1 MKKPPDKYKCIKVP
15 FTSITQDRTIKFKLF
30 DCIIRTNRITI
41 KTYQL
46 IKLWVLTK
54 YHNNLDIPT
63 ITENTI
69 KMAQKSILEK
79 STGPKP
85 KGDNLKLFDEFLKL
99 HSFTLENGCNL
110 SQILS
115 YNAISIITSIENNI
129 KSNYFNYVKRF
140 VNSYFKSKLQE
151 QLKDKEFKKQLF
163 KELKKVKDDL
173 INNTTNCNIKYHDWL
188 SDNRNNI
195 IPKECHKN
203 GYYYDIQ
210 IKPQKYLKHMIW
222 MNIEIEKMN
231 GCMYQCMPLRTD
243 IIPKY
248 ITIDTK
254 SIVEI
259 LVDKDKNK
267 YLKDIQNT
275 KESLWNQYF
284 NINIPLKN
292 YVFDYTIITDCYS
305 VSIRFIHKNKL
316 LEEIEKKNKFKKAR
330 LEFKGLNE
338 EDKII
343 LKERKKANKIPKTL
357 ENKQKKKT
365 KPIEFPYID
374 EVNKDELNGKCI
386 YVDPGKRDLLNII
399 DDNGNRF
406 IYSNKQIVKATKR
419 LKYQRLIKNLKDS
432 LGITEIENTLSN
444 YNSKTC
450 NLNKFNEYIEEKNKV
465 NNILF
470 KLYDNEKFRQYKWYG
485 YINRKRCNDNM
496 LNSIENKYGL
506 DTTIIYGDWC
516 IKKQMRNFISTPN
529 ISVKRKL
536 KERFK
541 VYNID
546 EYRTS
551 CLHYKT
557 EEKVENLYLPDK
569 KSKLRKLHS
578 VLTFKMENKRKG
590 CINRD
595 YNGCMN
601 IRKIFH
607 YFIKDGTRPERYS
620 RGYEIKTTNPLL
632 KVSHVFEKTCCP
644 VVGLPTEVSNG
655 SRLEG

>member
-15 FTSITQDRTIKFKLF
+15 FSSITQDSTIKSKLF
-30 DCIIRTNRITI
+30 DCVIRTNRITI

-54 YHNNLDIPT
+54 FHNDLDIPT
-63 ITENTI
+63 ITEDTI
-69 KMAQKSILEK
+69 RMAQKSILEK
-79 STGPKP
+79 SAGPKP
-85 KGDNLKLFDEFLKL
+85 KGNNLKLFDEFQKL
-99 HSFTLENGCNL
+99 HTFTLENGCNL

-115 YNAISIITSIENNI
+115 YNAISILTSIENNI
-129 KSNYFNYVKRF
+129 KRNYFNYVKRF
-140 VNSYFKSKLQE
+140 VNSYFKSKYQE

-173 INNTTNCNIKYHDWL
+173 IINTTNCDIKYHSWL
-188 SDNRNNI
+188 SNNRNNI

-222 MNIEIEKMN
+222 MNIEIEKVN

-267 YLKDIQNT
+267 YLKNIQNT
-275 KESLWNQYF
+275 KELLWKQYF
-284 NINIPLKN
+284 NIDVRLKD
-292 YVFDYTIITDCYS
+292 YIFDYTIITDCNS
-305 VSIRFIHKNKL
+305 ISIRFIHKDKL
-316 LEEIEKKNKFKKAR
+316 LEEIVKKDKLKNAKLKC
-330 LEFKGLNE
+330 KGLSTEN
-338 EDKII
+338 KLI
-343 LKERKKANKIPKTL
+343 LKEKNKANKTL
-357 ENKQKKKT
+357 ENKQKKT
-365 KPIEFPYID
+365 KQVEFPYID
-374 EVNKDELNGKCI
+374 EVNKHELSGKCI
-386 YVDPGKRDLLNII
+386 YIDPGKRDLLNII

-406 IYSNKQIVKATKR
+406 TYSNKQIVKTTKR
-419 LKYQRLIKNLKDS
+419 LKYQRLIKNLKDN
-432 LGITEIENTLSN
+432 LGITEIENILSN

-450 NLNKFNEYIEEKNKV
+450 NLNKFNEYIEEKNKI
-465 NNILF
+465 NNTLF
-470 KLYDNEKFRQYKWYG
+470 KSYENEKFRQYKWYG

-496 LNSIENKYGL
+496 LNSIEKKYGSE
-506 DTTIIYGDWC
+506 TTIIYGDWC

-551 CLHYKT
+551 CLHHKT
-557 EEKVENLYLPDK
+557 EDKVENLYLPDK
-569 KSKLRKLHS
+569 QKKLRKLHS

-601 IRKIFH
+601 IRKLFH
-607 YFIKDGTRPERYS
+607 CFIKDGTRPQRYS
-620 RGYEIKTTNPLL
+620 RGYEIKTTNP
-632 KVSHVFEKTCCP
+632 CN
-644 VVGLPTEVSNG
+644 EVSKLG
-655 SRLEG
+655 VT